1 MAVKIKLK
9 EITEIKGVS
18 QRQLSLKSGIDIK
31 SVQRIMRNSFTIVTT
46 ETLGKFAE
54 ILAIDVSALVE
65 SEPPLSQIDKN
76 ILNSAIEI
84 QHHLLA
90 ENQKPR
96 GKAVRL
102 KIKEI
107 AQAKGIHQ
115 SLLGRMAGIDTTT
128 MHRIYT
134 NPRTV
139 ITTRTLDRI
148 AKALEVN
155 AALLIE
161 SVPDEMQSK
170 QNMSI

>member
-54 ILAIDVSALVE
+54 ILGIDVSALLE
-65 SEPPLSQIDKN
+65 SDPPLSQLAREGLDSTPEIHN
-76 ILNSAIEI
+76 QSSIEK
-84 QHHLLA
+84 A
-90 ENQKPR
+90 ELY
-96 GKAVRL
+96 GKQVRL

-107 AQAKGIHQ
+107 AQTKGIHQ
-115 SLLGRMAGIDTTT
+115 SLLGRIAGVDTTT

-134 NPRTV
+134 NPRTI

-148 AKALEVN
+148 ANALGTD
-155 AALLIE
+155 AAQLIE
-161 SVPDEMQSK
+161 SVPNEGK
-170 QNMSI
+170 EK